1 MHAPNGPRGSF
12 LRSLPIRFLIRSR
25 EYRNPGVWLN
35 VRLACAIFNLCLSAV
50 MFSLGLWEGVFPL
63 AGAALIFWTRS
74 VLQHSVP
81 S

>member
-12 LRSLPIRFLIRSR
+12 LRSLPVRFLIKPR
-25 EYRNPGVWLN
+25 EYRNPGVWLK
-35 VRLACAIFNLCLSAV
+35 VRLACAIFNICLSVV

-74 VLQHSVP
+74 ALQHSVP